1 MTCREFA
8 EFLDAFL
15 AGALPVEQASAFHR
29 HLAVCAQCVAYLD
42 SYRRTVD
49 ACRKLGERKLDDP
62 AEPLPADVPEDLVQA
77 ILASRSRPE

>member
-15 AGALPVEQASAFHR
+15 AGALPGEQTNAFHR

-49 ACRKLGERKLDDP
+49 ACRRLGEAVDPVP
-62 AEPLPADVPEDLVQA
+62 AEVPEDLVQA
-77 ILASRSRPE
+77 ILAARSRRE